1 MHPHSLVG
9 EGGCKEKL
17 NDLESES
24 DIFPQDEGKVGES
37 DSPPE
42 YEGMGMLNMYWP
54 GQNLTFYREFMERL
68 RNHLSLWEIIWAAE
82 SASGPVQF

>member
-1 MHPHSLVG
+1 MLFFPIFIKG
-9 EGGCKEKL
+9 IKEKL

-54 GQNLTFYREFMERL
+54 GQNLTFYREFYGASEKSSEPL
-68 RNHLSLWEIIWAAE
+68 RNYLS
-82 SASGPVQF
+82 V